1 MFKSSFTRLV
11 FLALALLLV
20 VSGGCTTTTKP
31 SRFYALSP
39 VATSGAQPAA
49 ETAGHGVAIG
59 VGPIKLPEHLD
70 RPQIVTRSSSNQLQL
85 AEFDRWAGPLE
96 DDFSR
101 ILAENLS
108 ILLSTDR
115 VSLYPWRRSVPIDY
129 QVAVDVTRFDG
140 GLGGNA
146 LLTARWTVFSGRDK
160 KVLFMERSRISEPSR
175 AQGYEAIVAAQ
186 SRALGQLSREIANAI
201 KAISRKGSNQ

>member
-1 MFKSSFTRLV
+1 MVNSSFFRLV
-11 FLALALLLV
+11 FLALSMVLLI
-20 VSGGCTTTTKP
+20 SGGCASTKP

-39 VATSGAQPAA
+39 VATSRAQIEA

-70 RPQIVTRSSSNQLQL
+70 RPQVVTRTSSNQLQL
-85 AEFDRWAGPLE
+85 AEFDRWAGSLQ

-115 VSLYPWRRSVPIDY
+115 ISLYPWRRSVPIDY
-129 QVAVDVTRFDG
+129 QVVVDVTRFDG
-140 GLGGNA
+140 ELGGNA
-146 LLTARWTVFSGRDK
+146 LLIARWSVFRGRDK
-160 KVLFMERSRISEPSR
+160 TVLFMERSRISESSR

-186 SRALGQLSREIANAI
+186 SRALGQLSREIADAI